1 MMTPRKRR
9 AQRGA
14 ALILAV
20 IVILVVTVIGV
31 GMLRVGTREM
41 AGAGAGARRQAVV
54 ACAEAARQLL
64 LSRFHALGL
73 APTSLDPLNVP
84 LDSAA
89 GDAQVFA
96 VGGHIGQDPTLA
108 SPTDPTRTEVQIS
121 QVTSLPEN
129 AFGPTNSVRDD
140 SNIVSRS
147 GQGGK
152 PIKVTVHC
160 VDHGDGTPTGGR
172 QLEIEFGVRF
182 GL

>member
-1 MMTPRKRR
+1 MTPTSRR

-31 GMLRVGTREM
+31 GMLRIGTREM
-41 AGAGAGARRQAVV
+41 AGASAGARRQAVV
-54 ACAEAARQLL
+54 SCAEAARQLL
-64 LSRFHALGL
+64 LSRFHALGVS
-73 APTSLDPLNVP
+73 PYSLEPLNVP
-84 LDSAA
+84 LDGAA
-89 GDAQVFA
+89 GAQVFA
-96 VGGHIGQDPTLA
+96 VGGHIGEDPAKPSAL
-108 SPTDPTRTEVQIS
+108 DPLKTEVQIT
-121 QVTSLPEN
+121 QVTPLPEN
-129 AFGPTNSVRDD
+129 AFGPTTSVRDLT
-140 SNIVSRS
+140 NIVERS

-152 PIKVTVHC
+152 PMKITVHC